1 MCKKVLLIG
10 GADTKTPVPVV
21 EAGVERWGINNL
33 VRGRGMGPRFK
44 HCTRWFDLHEKAHI
58 VARKSGNIWNW
69 YQKLEIPLYMW
80 TTFADLPT
88 SCVYPSNQVRAM
100 FGGTRL
106 FTSSLD
112 WQIAL
117 ALYEG
122 FEEIELYGYRMTHP
136 NYRFQVGSGQWWL
149 RQCAERGVK
158 VAHLTPTALTS
169 IARRATLLSP
179 QPGPQHLMYGLE
191 TTDRSKLFRGR

>member
-10 GADTKTPVPVV
+10 GASTKTPTPTV
-21 EAGVERWGINNL
+21 EPGVERWSLNGFVFMPGN
-33 VRGRGMGPRFK
+33 RWK
-44 HCTRWFDLHEKAHI
+44 HCTRWFDLHSKEHI
-58 VARKSGNIWNW
+58 VNRKSGNAWGW
-69 YQKLEIPLYMW
+69 HQKLTIPIYLWQTYE
-80 TTFADLPT
+80 DLPT
-88 SCVYPSNQVRAM
+88 SRAYPHAAVRAM

-106 FTSSLD
+106 FTSTLD
-112 WQIAL
+112 WMIAL

-122 FEEIELYGYRMTHP
+122 FEEIEMYAWRMGHP
-136 NYRFQVGSGQWWL
+136 HYVHQVGSGQWWL

-158 VAHLTPTALTS
+158 VTHLTPTALTA

-191 TTDRSKLFRGR
+191 TTDRTKLYRGR